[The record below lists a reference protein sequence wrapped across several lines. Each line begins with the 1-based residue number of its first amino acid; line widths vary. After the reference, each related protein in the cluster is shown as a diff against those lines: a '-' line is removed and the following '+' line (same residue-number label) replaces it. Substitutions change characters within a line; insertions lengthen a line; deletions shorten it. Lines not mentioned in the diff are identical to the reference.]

1 MVTKMRKKKI
11 KEVLEN
17 ILPEEVEEVSVE
29 IKKVVSPKKAILD
42 DEVSETEMLQTKD
55 VTKDEND

>member
-1 MVTKMRKKKI
+1 MRKKKI

-29 IKKVVSPKKAILD
+29 IKKVVNPKKAILD

-55 VTKDEND
+55 VEKHEND

>member
-1 MVTKMRKKKI
+1 MRKKKI

-29 IKKVVSPKKAILD
+29 VKKVVSPKKAILD

-55 VTKDEND
+55 VDKNEND

>member
-17 ILPEEVEEVSVE
+17 ILPEEVEEAHVE
-29 IKKVVSPKKAILD
+29 VKKVVSPKKAILD

-55 VTKDEND
+55 VEKHEND

>member
-17 ILPEEVEEVSVE
+17 ILPEEVEEAHVE
-29 IKKVVSPKKAILD
+29 VKKVVSPKKAILD

-55 VTKDEND
+55 VK

>member
-1 MVTKMRKKKI
+1 MRKKKI

-17 ILPEEVEEVSVE
+17 VLPEEVEEVSIE

-55 VTKDEND
+55 VTPDEND

>member
-11 KEVLEN
+11 KEVFEN

-29 IKKVVSPKKAILD
+29 VKKVVSPKKAILD

-55 VTKDEND
+55 VEKHEND

>member
-1 MVTKMRKKKI
+1 MRKKKI

-29 IKKVVSPKKAILD
+29 IKKVVSPKKAIID
-42 DEVSETEMLQTKD
+42 DEVSETEMLKTKD
-55 VTKDEND
+55 VEKHEND

>member
-1 MVTKMRKKKI
+1 MRKKKI

-17 ILPEEVEEVSVE
+17 ILPEEVEEANVD

-55 VTKDEND
+55 VTPDEND

>member
-1 MVTKMRKKKI
+1 MRKKKI

-29 IKKVVSPKKAILD
+29 VKKVVSSKKAILD
-42 DEVSETEMLQTKD
+42 DEVLETEMLQTKD
-55 VTKDEND
+55 VTPDEND

>member
-1 MVTKMRKKKI
+1 MRKKKI

>member
-1 MVTKMRKKKI
+1 MRKKKI

-17 ILPEEVEEVSVE
+17 ILPEEVEEAHVE
-29 IKKVVSPKKAILD
+29 VKKVVSPKKAILD

-55 VTKDEND
+55 VTPDEND

>member
-1 MVTKMRKKKI
+1 MRKKKI

-29 IKKVVSPKKAILD
+29 IKKAVSPKKAILD
-42 DEVSETEMLQTKD
+42 DEVIETEMLQTKD
-55 VTKDEND
+55 VDKNEND

>member
-1 MVTKMRKKKI
+1 MRKKKI

-29 IKKVVSPKKAILD
+29 VKKVVNPKKAILD

-55 VTKDEND
+55 VDKNEND

>member
-17 ILPEEVEEVSVE
+17 ILPEEVEEAHVE
-29 IKKVVSPKKAILD
+29 IKKVVSPKKAIIS
-42 DEVSETEMLQTKD
+42 DEVSETNMLQTKD
-55 VTKDEND
+55 VKQNEDD

>member
-1 MVTKMRKKKI
+1 MRKKKI

-29 IKKVVSPKKAILD
+29 IKKVVSSKKAILD
-42 DEVSETEMLQTKD
+42 DEVTETEMLQTKD
-55 VTKDEND
+55 VTPDEND

>member
-1 MVTKMRKKKI
+1 MRKNKI

-29 IKKVVSPKKAILD
+29 IKKVVSSKKAILD
-42 DEVSETEMLQTKD
+42 DEVLETEMLQTKD
-55 VTKDEND
+55 VTPDEND

>member
-1 MVTKMRKKKI
+1 MVIKMRKKKI

-17 ILPEEVEEVSVE
+17 VLPEEVEEAHVE
-29 IKKVVSPKKAILD
+29 VKKVVSPKKAILD

-55 VTKDEND
+55 VEKHEND

>member
-17 ILPEEVEEVSVE
+17 ILPEEVEEAHVE
-29 IKKVVSPKKAILD
+29 VKKVVNSKKAILD
-42 DEVSETEMLQTKD
+42 DEVLETEMLQTKD
-55 VTKDEND
+55 VKQNEDD

>member
-1 MVTKMRKKKI
+1 MRKKKI

-17 ILPEEVEEVSVE
+17 ILPEEVEEAHVE
-29 IKKVVSPKKAILD
+29 IKKVVSTKKAILD

-55 VTKDEND
+55 VKQNEDD

>member
-17 ILPEEVEEVSVE
+17 VLPEEVEEVSIE

-55 VTKDEND
+55 VTPDEND

>member
-17 ILPEEVEEVSVE
+17 ILPEEVEEVSVKV
-29 IKKVVSPKKAILD
+29 KKVVSPKKAILD

-55 VTKDEND
+55 VDKNEND

>member
-29 IKKVVSPKKAILD
+29 VKKVVSPKKAILD

-55 VTKDEND
+55 VTTDEND

>member
-1 MVTKMRKKKI
+1 MRKKKI

-29 IKKVVSPKKAILD
+29 IKKAVSPKKAILD

-55 VTKDEND
+55 VDKNEND

>member
-1 MVTKMRKKKI
+1 MRKKKI

-17 ILPEEVEEVSVE
+17 ILPEEVEEVSIE
-29 IKKVVSPKKAILD
+29 IKKVVSPKKAIID

-55 VTKDEND
+55 VEKHEDD

>member
-1 MVTKMRKKKI
+1 MVKKMRKKKI

-29 IKKVVSPKKAILD
+29 VKKVVNPKKAILD

-55 VTKDEND
+55 VDKNEND

>member
-1 MVTKMRKKKI
+1 MRKKKI

-29 IKKVVSPKKAILD
+29 IKKVVSPKKAIID

-55 VTKDEND
+55 VKPDEDD

>member
-29 IKKVVSPKKAILD
+29 VKKVVSPKKAILD

-55 VTKDEND
+55 VEKHEND

>member
-1 MVTKMRKKKI
+1 MRKKKI

-17 ILPEEVEEVSVE
+17 VLPEEVEEVSVE
-29 IKKVVSPKKAILD
+29 VKKVVGPKKAILD

-55 VTKDEND
+55 VKQDEDD

>member
-29 IKKVVSPKKAILD
+29 VKKVVSPKKAILD

-55 VTKDEND
+55 VDKNEDD

>member
-1 MVTKMRKKKI
+1 MRKKKI
-11 KEVLEN
+11 KEVPQN
-17 ILPEEVEEVSVE
+17 ILPEEVEEAHVE

-55 VTKDEND
+55 VKQNEDD

>member
-1 MVTKMRKKKI
+1 MRKKKI

-17 ILPEEVEEVSVE
+17 VLPEEVEEVSVE

-55 VTKDEND
+55 VKQDEDD

>member
-29 IKKVVSPKKAILD
+29 VKKVVSPKKAILD

-55 VTKDEND
+55 VEKHENN

>member
-29 IKKVVSPKKAILD
+29 IKKVINPKKAILD

-55 VTKDEND
+55 VTPDEND

>member
-1 MVTKMRKKKI
+1 MRKKKI

-17 ILPEEVEEVSVE
+17 ILPEEVEEVSIE
-29 IKKVVSPKKAILD
+29 IKKVVSPKKAIID

-55 VTKDEND
+55 VEKHEND

>member
-1 MVTKMRKKKI
+1 MRKKKI

-55 VTKDEND
+55 VDKNEND